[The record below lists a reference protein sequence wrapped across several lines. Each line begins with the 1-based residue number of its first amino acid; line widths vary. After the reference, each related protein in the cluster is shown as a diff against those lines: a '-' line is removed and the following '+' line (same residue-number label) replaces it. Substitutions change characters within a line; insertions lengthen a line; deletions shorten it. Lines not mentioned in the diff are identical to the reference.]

1 MEQAQQGRSQER
13 EHRET
18 NHKAGNHEV
27 GVEAGGEA
35 AVGLVSI
42 TACAL
47 RSRGEEDDGE
57 HWQDAR
63 GDPRDEPSQ
72 QSDDHQTR
80 DRCHYDSPFRSVSCC

>member
-35 AVGLVSI
+35 AVGPLSI

-47 RSRGEEDDGE
+47 RSRGEEDDGG
-57 HWQDAR
+57 APAGR
-63 GDPRDEPSQ
+63 TGR
-72 QSDDHQTR
+72 
-80 DRCHYDSPFRSVSCC
+80 SP